1 MNPISELS
9 AAPHLPYALRPESL
23 ASVLSDASSNLGDL
37 IVTER
42 DGEIFIYAAPHN

>member
-1 MNPISELS
+1 MNPITEFS

-23 ASVLSDASSNLGDL
+23 ASVLSDASSNPGGF

-42 DGEIFIYAAPHN
+42 DGEIFIHVASHN